1 MIPKKP
7 SEIIKATAEE
17 MNISET
23 KVDDIVSFFYKELRR
38 NLSDLTDCK
47 IENPGL
53 GYFLIRQLKVDNSI
67 TDINRQLDNIDTKSF
82 KGYHSKKTL
91 EDKLK
96 KLEDI
101 KVKIDAFF
109 EHKSKFRDEQ
119 AKYHLEKQKTNNGG
133 NKELPNT

>member
-119 AKYHLEKQKTNNGG
+119 AKYHLEKQKANNGG

>member
-7 SEIIKATAEE
+7 NEIIKATAEE

-38 NLSDLTDCK
+38 NLSDLINCK

-53 GYFLIRQLKVDNSI
+53 GYFVIRQQKVDNSI
-67 TDINRQLDNIDTKSF
+67 LDINRQLDNIDIKSF
-82 KGYHSKKTL
+82 KGYHSKRTL

-96 KLEDI
+96 KLEDV
-101 KVKIDAFF
+101 KVKINTFF
-109 EHKSKFRDEQ
+109 EHKNKFRDEQ
-119 AKYHLEKQKTNNGG
+119 AKYHLEKQKANNGG
-133 NKELPNT
+133 TKKLPNT

>member
-23 KVDDIVSFFYKELRR
+23 KVDDIVSFFYKELRK
-38 NLSDLTDCK
+38 NLSDLTELK

-53 GYFLIRQLKVDNSI
+53 GYFIVRSLKVDNSI
-67 TDINRQLDNIDTKSF
+67 KDINRQLNNVDTKSF

-109 EHKSKFRDEQ
+109 EHKTKFRNEQ

-133 NKELPNT
+133 NKEFPNT

>member
-7 SEIIKATAEE
+7 SEIIKTTAEE

-23 KVDDIVSFFYKELRR
+23 KVDDIINFFYKELRR
-38 NLSDLTDCK
+38 NLSDLTDLK

-53 GYFLIRQLKVDNSI
+53 GYFIIRKQKVDNSI
-67 TDINRQLDNIDTKSF
+67 EDINRQLNNIDTKSF

-96 KLEDI
+96 KLENV

-109 EHKSKFRDEQ
+109 KHKNKFRDEQ
-119 AKYHLEKQKTNNGG
+119 AKYHLEKQKANNGG
-133 NKELPNT
+133 NKKLPNT

>member
-23 KVDDIVSFFYKELRR
+23 KVDDIVNFFYKELRR
-38 NLSDLTDCK
+38 NLSDLTELK

-53 GYFLIRQLKVDNSI
+53 GYFIVRSQKVDNSI
-67 TDINRQLDNIDTKSF
+67 KDINRQLDSVDTKSF

-101 KVKIDAFF
+101 KVKIDEFF
-109 EHKSKFRDEQ
+109 EYKTKFRNEQ
-119 AKYHLEKQKTNNGG
+119 AKYHLEKQKTNTRGTE
-133 NKELPNT
+133 ELPNT